1 MVGHDRGIT
10 IHVTPMAGILWAT
23 PYGPFNLANEGWNE
37 LKAKA
42 GAEVDQ
48 PTYMQQFAC
57 HAIYAPSANG
67 IFGGNTTW
75 DLEGF
80 RGTNSDPVS
89 IGGVANHQCNWRP
102 GT

>member
-1 MVGHDRGIT
+1 
-10 IHVTPMAGILWAT
+10 MASRFTSRRWPESCGRHRMDH
-23 PYGPFNLANEGWNE
+23 FNLANEGWNE

-57 HAIYAPSANG
+57 HAIYAPSASG